1 MISKSTN
8 KYFFKTMYNNLIKV
22 EPPLAT
28 TPRMRTSPRSDRQF
42 KTFPVKSPQLETLEN
57 DHLL

>member
-1 MISKSTN
+1 
-8 KYFFKTMYNNLIKV
+8 MYDNLIKV

-28 TPRMRTSPRSDRQF
+28 IPRKRTSPKSDRQF
-42 KTFPVKSPQLETLEN
+42 KTFPVKALLLETLEN